1 LIVAIDWDALRTG
14 LGVATLDYGT
24 QISAAEARRWACDAK
39 IIPVVLGGR
48 SEPLD
53 VGRAMRTVPLSIR
66 RALVARDRGC
76 VFPGCDRSL
85 GMCEAHHCR
94 HWIDNGETSVE
105 NCVLLCE
112 AHHRHVHHTGWEI
125 LIHPGHVEFIPP
137 AIIDPTWT
145 RLRNRLR
152 C

>member
-1 LIVAIDWDALRTG
+1 M
-14 LGVATLDYGT
+14 
-24 QISAAEARRWACDAK
+24 
-39 IIPVVLGGR
+39 VLGGK

-53 VGRAMRTVPLSIR
+53 VGRALRTVPLSIR

-76 VFPGCDRSL
+76 AYPR
-85 GMCEAHHCR
+85 
-94 HWIDNGETSVE
+94 
-105 NCVLLCE
+105 VLLCD

-137 AIIDPTWT
+137 TIVDPTRT
-145 RLRNRLR
+145 PLHNPLR

>member
-1 LIVAIDWDALRTG
+1 
-14 LGVATLDYGT
+14 
-24 QISAAEARRWACDAK
+24 
-39 IIPVVLGGR
+39 
-48 SEPLD
+48 
-53 VGRAMRTVPLSIR
+53 
-66 RALVARDRGC
+66 
-76 VFPGCDRSL
+76 CDRPP
-85 GMCEAHHCR
+85 GMCQAHHCR

-137 AIIDPTWT
+137 TIIDPTRT
-145 RLRNRLR
+145 PLHNPLR